1 MALEFT
7 EDLTIEMP
15 RAEGL
20 VQSLQESDYRKN
32 HGIIAEVAAIH
43 AGLTKNFNNY
53 PKESLE
59 ESLSSWVKPYPRPI
73 LMNHD
78 PYSEPIGRVM
88 AAKMDTESDGIPY
101 VGLQIAITDPNSVAK
116 VLDGRYLTGSVG
128 GSATEARCSICSVD
142 WAAESNK
149 PYEAP
154 CKHARG
160 KTYKGQL
167 AYFNLSGIDWKE
179 YSIVNMP
186 GDSRSGVK
194 SILTTSEGE
203 QKEADEWIHSAR
215 FFSLDMN
222 NKSIV
227 ELNEAE
233 GSKNVL
239 EGMKSKEAT
248 PVYMNLKGAFISAI
262 AMAEAQEAEGEGG
275 YSDADKESNVE
286 TDLINEEE
294 EDLLEV
300 TQTLTADLN
309 SAPEAEQENT
319 EEEEQSVE
327 EEEVSEDGTTTEE
340 KETSES
346 EESSEG
352 GESPE
357 GQEKGQDQLPVS
369 RESDDEGDAEEV
381 TEEEESE
388 NTLEAE
394 AEAEESQEE
403 EVTTELE
410 ESVKT
415 LESRVEELD
424 SQKQTLLEENA
435 RLKAALK
442 HGLAERVVDMKIAMG
457 ITTVEQREEQVS
469 AHVQRSASSLA
480 DSIRDLA
487 SMPIP
492 TVSQSEADIE
502 IPKVQEKSAAVL
514 DDAESEITETE
525 EVQEEERKTEI
536 NAEEGLFRLMNRSW
550 AS

>member
-1 MALEFT
+1 MALDFT
-7 EDLTIEMP
+7 ENLTIEMP
-15 RAEGL
+15 RAENL
-20 VQSLQESDYRKN
+20 IESLQESDYRKN
-32 HGIIAEVAAIH
+32 HGIVAEIAAIH

-53 PKESLE
+53 PKDALEASLA
-59 ESLSSWVKPYPRPI
+59 SWVKPYPRPI

-101 VGLQIAITDPNSVAK
+101 IGLQIAVTDPASVAK

-128 GSATEARCSICSVD
+128 GSATEARCSICDVD

-149 PYEAP
+149 PYQAP
-154 CKHARG
+154 CKHTRG

-167 AYFNLSGIDWKE
+167 AYFNLSGIEWKE

-194 SILTTSEGE
+194 GIRTASES
-203 QKEADEWIHSAR
+203 EAQESDEWIQSAR

-222 NKSIV
+222 NKSII
-227 ELNEAE
+227 ELNESE
-233 GSKNVL
+233 QPKNVL

-262 AMAEAQEAEGEGG
+262 AMAEAQEADEEGS
-275 YSDADKESNVE
+275 YSDTDKESIVE

-300 TQTLTADLN
+300 TQTLAEDLN
-309 SAPEAEQENT
+309 STPEAEQEVA
-319 EEEEQSVE
+319 EEEEVE
-327 EEEVSEDGTTTEE
+327 EDEEVSEDGSATEE
-340 KETSES
+340 EDASTA

-369 RESDDEGDAEEV
+369 RESDDEGDAEELK
-381 TEEEESE
+381 EEEPED
-388 NTLEAE
+388 TLDVQ
-394 AEAEESQEE
+394 AEESDEE
-403 EVTTELE
+403 EVTTDFEQSIE
-410 ESVKT
+410 A

-424 SQKQTLLEENA
+424 SQNQALLEENA

-457 ITTVEQREEQVS
+457 IVSSDQREEQVS
-469 AHVQRSASSLA
+469 SHVQRSASSLA

-487 SMPIP
+487 SMPVP
-492 TVSQSEADIE
+492 SVSQSEAE
-502 IPKVQEKSAAVL
+502 VNVPTVQEESAAVL
-514 DDAESEITETE
+514 DDSESEITETE
-525 EVQEEERKTEI
+525 EVQEEEQKI
-536 NAEEGLFRLMNRSW
+536 KIDAEEGLFRLMNRSW
-550 AS
+550 AG